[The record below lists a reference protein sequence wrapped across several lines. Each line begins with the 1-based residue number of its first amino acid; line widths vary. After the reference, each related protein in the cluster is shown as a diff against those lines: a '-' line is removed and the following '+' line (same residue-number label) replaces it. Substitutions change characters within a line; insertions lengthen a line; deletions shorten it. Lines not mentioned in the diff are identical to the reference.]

1 MSSRKEQKEQ
11 ARQERMAAEQ
21 QAAADASRGR
31 RMKIIGV
38 VGGGAAIVVIAA
50 VAISLGGGNGSGGGG
65 TVKSASA
72 VESRFK
78 GIPQSGI
85 TVGNPKAPV
94 TLVEY
99 ADLKCPICKEFAL
112 GAFPTIVSNYV
123 KTGKVK
129 MEFRNQSFV
138 GEQSAPG
145 DSRRA
150 ATFAAA
156 AGLQNKLWNVADLYY
171 INQKDELTAYATDAW
186 LRNIG
191 SAIPGLDVNKAMAS
205 RKDPRVASQLAQAEQ
220 LFASN
225 GFTGTPSFQ
234 VGKSGG
240 KLTEL
245 TYTTIGSPDE
255 FTSAID
261 AALK

>member
-11 ARQERMAAEQ
+11 ARQERLAAEQ
-21 QAAADASRGR
+21 QASAAASRGR

-38 VGGGAAIVVIAA
+38 VVGGAVIVVIAA
-50 VAISLGGGNGSGGGG
+50 VLISLGGSSSGGG
-65 TVKSASA
+65 TVKGASEVDA
-72 VESRFK
+72 RFK
-78 GIPQSGI
+78 GVPQSGI

-99 ADLKCPICKEFAL
+99 ADLKCPICKEFTL
-112 GAFPTIVSNYV
+112 GAFPTIFDKYI

-150 ATFAAA
+150 AEFTAA
-156 AGLQNKLWNVADLYY
+156 AGLQNKLWNVAELYY
-171 INQKDELTAYATDAW
+171 VNQKDELTAYATDAW
-186 LRNIG
+186 LRKIG
-191 SAIPGLDVNKAMAS
+191 SAVTGLDVDKAMAS
-205 RKDPRVASQLAQAEQ
+205 RKDPRVVSQLAQAEQ
-220 LFASN
+220 MFSDA

-240 KLTEL
+240 TLSEL
-245 TYTTIGSPDE
+245 TYSTINKPDE
-255 FTSAID
+255 FVAAID
-261 AALK
+261 GLLP